1 MCFKYVRE
9 YTPTIRVQQLIV
21 VLKTVNNNRSLVT
34 TACKATEFTNTHIF
48 YNITN
53 FIILSII
60 SSTSGSAVSVVQTG
74 CFVGLGGV
82 SVILTASLIGNIVL
96 VVTIGCIL
104 MRKHPLDQNK

>member
-1 MCFKYVRE
+1 MSIG
-9 YTPTIRVQQLIV
+9 YTTTVSTFITIELFVH
-21 VLKTVNNNRSLVT
+21 TFST
-34 TACKATEFTNTHIF
+34 
-48 YNITN
+48 ITN

-82 SVILTASLIGNIVL
+82 SVVLTASLIGNIVL

-104 MRKHPLDQNK
+104 MRPLDQNK